1 MAVPTE
7 LHIIIA
13 DDHPIFRRGLR
24 LVIESDPQ
32 LKVMAEADDGA
43 AALALIQTHQPQV
56 AVLDMDMPQLN
67 GLGVARALREQHS
80 PTAVVFLTM
89 HKDEATFNAVLS
101 AGVKGYV
108 VKDGAANEIVG
119 AIKAVAAGQS
129 YFSPVL
135 SNHLLQHRQG
145 VGERGAAQSGLETL
159 SPTERRVLRQIAESK
174 SNKEIAELLFISVRT
189 VEHHRSNICAKL
201 GLNGKNALLT
211 FALTHKAEL

>member
-1 MAVPTE
+1 MAAPTE
-7 LHIIIA
+7 FHIIIA

-32 LKVMAEADDGA
+32 LKVIAEADDGA
-43 AALALIQTHQPQV
+43 LALAAIQTHQPHI
-56 AVLDMDMPQLN
+56 AVLDLDMPELD
-67 GLGVARALREQHS
+67 GLGVVRAMRQQQL

-89 HKDEATFNAVLS
+89 HKDEATFNAVLN

-135 SNHLLQHRQG
+135 SNHLLQRS
-145 VGERGAAQSGLETL
+145 ERGAADSGLETL
-159 SPTERRVLRQIAESK
+159 TPTERRVLRQIAEAK
-174 SNKEIAELLFISVRT
+174 SNKEIAEVLFVSVRT

-201 GLNGKNALLT
+201 GLNGKNALLA
-211 FALTHKAEL
+211 FALTNKAEL

>member
-1 MAVPTE
+1 MFVSTE
-7 LHIIIA
+7 LQIIIA

-32 LKVMAEADDGA
+32 LKVLGEADDGA
-43 AALALIQTHQPQV
+43 AALALIQTQQPQV
-56 AVLDMDMPQLN
+56 AVLDLDMPQLD
-67 GLGVARALREQHS
+67 GLGVVRALRQQQL

-89 HKDEATFNAVLS
+89 HKDEATFNAVLN

-135 SNHLLQHRQG
+135 SNFLLQRS
-145 VGERGAAQSGLETL
+145 ERGASASGLEIL
-159 SPTERRVLRQIAESK
+159 SPTERRVLRQIAEAK

-211 FALTHKAEL
+211 YALTHKAEL